1 MNQELLVAKLKS
13 VTTFLQAVS
22 LCTQFLP
29 AKLRVQIEEML
40 HYTLEEMKDIC
51 TILKDEQNVKPTI
64 RSRTRRKSSI
74 NVNEKV
80 FKFSIEITGDFYY
93 EYQGTLDTD
102 ELEIANMI
110 KGRIENLLLSQGDV
124 DLDEISVGV
133 H

>member
-1 MNQELLVAKLKS
+1 MSNLPLGAEL
-13 VTTFLQAVS
+13 
-22 LCTQFLP
+22 
-29 AKLRVQIEEML
+29 
-40 HYTLEEMKDIC
+40 
-51 TILKDEQNVKPTI
+51 DERAPF
-64 RSRTRRKSSI
+64 

-102 ELEIANMI
+102 ELEIANTI
-110 KGRIENLLLSQGDV
+110 RGRIENLLLSQGDV

>member
-1 MNQELLVAKLKS
+1 MSNLPLGAEL
-13 VTTFLQAVS
+13 
-22 LCTQFLP
+22 
-29 AKLRVQIEEML
+29 
-40 HYTLEEMKDIC
+40 
-51 TILKDEQNVKPTI
+51 DERAPF
-64 RSRTRRKSSI
+64 

-110 KGRIENLLLSQGDV
+110 KGRIKNLLLSQGDV

>member
-1 MNQELLVAKLKS
+1 MSNLPLGAEL
-13 VTTFLQAVS
+13 
-22 LCTQFLP
+22 
-29 AKLRVQIEEML
+29 
-40 HYTLEEMKDIC
+40 
-51 TILKDEQNVKPTI
+51 DERAPF
-64 RSRTRRKSSI
+64 

-80 FKFSIEITGDFYY
+80 FKFSVEITGDFYY

>member
-1 MNQELLVAKLKS
+1 MSNLPLGAEL
-13 VTTFLQAVS
+13 
-22 LCTQFLP
+22 
-29 AKLRVQIEEML
+29 
-40 HYTLEEMKDIC
+40 
-51 TILKDEQNVKPTI
+51 DERAPF
-64 RSRTRRKSSI
+64 

-110 KGRIENLLLSQGDV
+110 KGRIENLSLSQGDV

>member
-1 MNQELLVAKLKS
+1 MSNLPLGAEL
-13 VTTFLQAVS
+13 
-22 LCTQFLP
+22 
-29 AKLRVQIEEML
+29 
-40 HYTLEEMKDIC
+40 
-51 TILKDEQNVKPTI
+51 DERAPF
-64 RSRTRRKSSI
+64 